1 MAGFLLELAL
11 DPVGKASK
19 VVKGG
24 VEGVDS
30 VASALTRRGV
40 MQSTRVGSTGIR
52 SAIGGALGADT
63 FSLHGLAGAAAQK
76 TVTSFMQGL
85 RVSDGTVTK
94 AGDIARRLGA
104 DAATG
109 NWVVGPAVLGV
120 RESSL
125 ALKTALYNAAQDGT
139 NTFAKKAADLLEW
152 GYGPLASA
160 TDPMRRLM
168 TKVIGMQEELPR
180 TIVNIKT

>member
-24 VEGVDS
+24 ASGVDS
-30 VASALTRRGV
+30 VASALTKRGV
-40 MQSTRVGSTGIR
+40 MESTVVGRTGIR
-52 SAIGGALGADT
+52 SAIGGAIGADT

-104 DAATG
+104 DAVTG

-120 RESSL
+120 RES
-125 ALKTALYNAAQDGT
+125 AIGIKTALYGVAQDGT
-139 NTFAKKAADLLEW
+139 NTYAQKAATILEW
-152 GYGPLASA
+152 AYGPL
-160 TDPMRRLM
+160 
-168 TKVIGMQEELPR
+168 
-180 TIVNIKT
+180 